1 MRSWLKGDQESYF
14 DNLILEYDIIWICIY
29 DFELYRNID
38 FVTFDKARLKMDEK
52 SWTRLLNPDEGEV
65 SSLVVGTT
73 NMPFFLFLL
82 YGDVEGRAKVSLEI
96 FSGPDLWRRLAED
109 LVFAMDGPS
118 ERSAADFIDL
128 LDRRRKVFVAVFM
141 LEPCRAFEFLNSL
154 LTTPFL

>member
-1 MRSWLKGDQESYF
+1 MRNWLKGDQESYF

-82 YGDVEGRAKVSLEI
+82 
-96 FSGPDLWRRLAED
+96 
-109 LVFAMDGPS
+109 
-118 ERSAADFIDL
+118 
-128 LDRRRKVFVAVFM
+128 
-141 LEPCRAFEFLNSL
+141 
-154 LTTPFL
+154 

>member
-1 MRSWLKGDQESYF
+1 MFMWQLEVKGFHMRNWLKGDQESYF
-14 DNLILEYDIIWICIY
+14 DNLILEYDIIWVCIY

-82 YGDVEGRAKVSLEI
+82 
-96 FSGPDLWRRLAED
+96 
-109 LVFAMDGPS
+109 
-118 ERSAADFIDL
+118 
-128 LDRRRKVFVAVFM
+128 
-141 LEPCRAFEFLNSL
+141 
-154 LTTPFL
+154 